1 MSSEKIRIKLKSLD
15 INEDGVD
22 SQKLWDKINQ
32 IIFVI
37 NELNITILEEDAA
50 ALEKWASIME
60 KNK

>member
-1 MSSEKIRIKLKSLD
+1 MSSEKIRIKLKPLD

-22 SQKLWDKINQ
+22 SQELWDKINQ

>member
-1 MSSEKIRIKLKSLD
+1 MSSEKIRIRLKPLD

-22 SQKLWDKINQ
+22 SQELWDKINQ